1 MFPKQ
6 SLLHVSGNYL
16 PGPKPSQWR
25 IRKVHNLRFAIQR
38 VRNPLPPAWSKSNLI
53 FIIVFFF
60 FHVLFYTAEIVVN
73 YYSKNNEE
81 PVSFLLRNV
90 SPTLQAISAWHA
102 SMIIDSNS
110 KSVQTLPVWLQDVL
124 VNGLSF
130 WRSGLYLRDG
140 RWRQFECLDCFDI
153 DSVHNDFQREILY
166 VLFYPDL
173 VENVMC
179 AWAKYQGDNGQ
190 IVETLAAGCYSPTR
204 KIDWC
209 VYVAWENSRY
219 FTTQPMFS
227 PQNDA
232 WGGNEPRNFI
242 PMTCHYPDLGSASNW
257 VGNLLYPIRRRT
269 TTHDYW
275 HVISME
281 FLRSFL
287 RRHFAGKP
295 VAASRNIGCFLR
307 LVYIFLLPTHSLF
320 PPNRTISHSSLD
332 FNLLLTFEWLSV
344 FVVMVC
350 TRKNWMILLVLV
362 NWNAWLDGDKP
373 LKLKFLIYSPL
384 EQPLNPTSNNNRDRM
399 VKVFYQKFMVATN
412 HVANSLW

>member
-1 MFPKQ
+1 M
-6 SLLHVSGNYL
+6 LLPIL
-16 PGPKPSQWR
+16 
-25 IRKVHNLRFAIQR
+25 
-38 VRNPLPPAWSKSNLI
+38 
-53 FIIVFFF
+53 
-60 FHVLFYTAEIVVN
+60 T
-73 YYSKNNEE
+73 YSRTMPE
-81 PVSFLLRNV
+81 PVSFLLRNL
-90 SPTLQAISAWHA
+90 SPNLQAISAWHA
-102 SMIIDSNS
+102 SMIIDSKS

-124 VNGLSF
+124 VNRLSF
-130 WRSGLYLRDG
+130 WQSGLYLCDG

-153 DSVHNDFQREILY
+153 DSVHNDFQRGILY

-179 AWAKYQGDNGQ
+179 AWAKYQGDNGH

-232 WGGNEPRNFI
+232 WGGNEPRNFK

-269 TTHDYW
+269 TTQIWLLTRHQYG
-275 HVISME
+275 ISALISQASFCKE
-281 FLRSFL
+281 TSGGVSKYRLFSQVSLYFPDLFAFSALTPRDSKTSATPAIALTLRI
-287 RRHFAGKP
+287 H
-295 VAASRNIGCFLR
+295 N
-307 LVYIFLLPTHSLF
+307 PTTKSDQVSHSLF

-332 FNLLLTFEWLSV
+332 YNLLLTFEWLSV

-362 NWNAWLDGDKP
+362 NWNAWLDGNKP

-384 EQPLNPTSNNNRDRM
+384 EQPLNLTSNNNRDRM
-399 VKVFYQKFMVATN
+399 VKVLPKVYGRNKSCCKFIMVAYGKVKIEN
-412 HVANSLW
+412 RLFQHLF